1 MKAPLSWLKE
11 YVDINCTAEELK
23 DKLFS
28 CGFEVE
34 GMDYIASNINKIVTC
49 KIEKIEKHPN
59 ADKLSVCQ
67 VNAGS
72 YGKLQIITNAKN
84 IFEGAIVPVALDGAT
99 LFNNETI
106 SNGEIRGVKS
116 FGMFCSGEELGIND
130 DWYEGAGVNGIL
142 IFKEELPLGEE
153 VKKLLELEDVM
164 FDINVTA
171 NRPDCQSILGI
182 AREVSAVL
190 DLPLKMPDLSYAKD
204 FDVSTTATINVN
216 NLAYDLCPR
225 YISHL
230 VKDVKIESSPLWLK
244 RRLFRMGIRSINNIV
259 DITNYVLL
267 EIGQPM
273 HAFDLKDLERNNI
286 VIRRAY
292 ENEKIITLDEK
303 EFALNKENLVICD
316 AVKPIALAGI
326 MGGLNSGIK
335 DDTVDIVFESAKF
348 VRDNIRKTSKALGQR
363 SDSSS
368 RFEKGVDSYTTEIGM
383 QRALNLIYTLG
394 CGKIA
399 FDNYDLYEYM
409 VNENYINTTIDKIN
423 GVLGI
428 DVPVENIVNYLER
441 LNFEVNVDGNNISIK
456 IPAYR
461 EDIESYPDIAEEIIR
476 EYGYDHIK
484 SSLLKTC
491 SITNGG
497 RNDQQ
502 NSIENIKNLL
512 VGYGFNEIITYSF
525 VSEKEYDM
533 FKIDKTCKEH
543 KFIKIIN
550 PLGEDLS
557 VMRTTLLPSVVR
569 IACSNVNR
577 KNYDGRIFELAKVY
591 KDTRESE
598 SDLPTESLALSFATF
613 GAEENFF
620 TIKGV
625 VEGILDNFCNGCKV
639 EYKPST
645 TKCMHPTRCAD
656 IIVNGAIVGYF
667 GQILPSICD
676 ELNSDKPIFAG
687 EIFYE
692 ELTKYFND
700 KILVKSV
707 SKFPQIER
715 DLAILIDKN
724 VLCGD
729 IISAISEQNFANLE
743 SIKLFDIYEG
753 AQVGEGKK
761 SMAFNFVFVNAERT
775 LSVEEVDSVMEEIR
789 KLLLEKF
796 NAERR

>member
-11 YVDINCTAEELK
+11 YVDITCTPEELK

-34 GMDYIASNINKIVTC
+34 GMEYVASNINKIVTC
-49 KIEKIEKHPN
+49 RISKIEKHPN
-59 ADKLSVCQ
+59 ADKLSVCKID
-67 VNAGS
+67 AGK
-72 YGKLQIITNAKN
+72 YGKLQIVTNAKN
-84 IFEGAIVPVALDGAT
+84 IFEGALVPVALDGAT

-106 SNGEIRGVKS
+106 SNGAIRGVES
-116 FGMFCSGEELGIND
+116 FGMFCSGAELGIND
-130 DWYEGAGVNGIL
+130 DWYDGASVDGIL
-142 IFKEELPLGEE
+142 ILNEEYPLGEE
-153 VKKLLELEDVM
+153 VKKLLDLEDVM

-190 DLPLKMPDLSYAKD
+190 NSPLKMPDTSYSID
-204 FDVSTTATINVN
+204 FEYSTQSKIKVKN
-216 NLAYDLCPR
+216 NAYDLCPR
-225 YISHL
+225 YISQL

-244 RRLFRMGIRSINNIV
+244 RRLFKMGIRSINNIV

-273 HAFDLKDLERNNI
+273 HAFDLSNLQENKI
-286 VIRRAY
+286 VVRRAY
-292 ENEKIITLDEK
+292 ENEKIVTLDEK
-303 EFALNKENLVICD
+303 EFALNNENLVICD
-316 AVKPIALAGI
+316 GVKPVALAGI

-335 DDTVDIVFESAKF
+335 ESTKDIVFESAVF
-348 VRDNIRKTSKALGQR
+348 ARDNIRKTSKALGQR
-363 SDSSS
+363 SDSSA
-368 RFEKGVDSYTTEIGM
+368 RFEKGIDSYTTELGM
-383 QRALNLIYTLG
+383 HRALNLIHNLN

-399 FDNYDLYEYM
+399 CDKYDLFSYSIHD
-409 VNENYINTTIDKIN
+409 NYINTTIEKVN

-428 DVPVENIVNYLER
+428 DVPVDNIIDYLHR
-441 LNFEVNVDGNNISIK
+441 LNFEVNVDGNNLSVK
-456 IPAYR
+456 IPPYR
-461 EDIESYPDIAEEIIR
+461 EDMVGYPDIAEEIIR
-476 EYGYDHIK
+476 EFGYDHIQ
-484 SSLLKTC
+484 STLLKTC

-497 RNDQQ
+497 RNDEQ

-512 VGYGFNEIITYSF
+512 IGYGFNEIITYSF
-525 VSEKEYDM
+525 VSEKEYDL
-533 FKIDKTCKEH
+533 FKLDKTAEEH

-557 VMRTTLLPSVVR
+557 VMRTSLLPSAVR

-591 KDTRESE
+591 KDTRKTEN
-598 SDLPTESLALSFATF
+598 DLPTETLSLSIATF
-613 GAEENFF
+613 GEEESFF

-625 VEGILDNFCNGCKV
+625 VEGILENFCFGVRV
-639 EYKPST
+639 EYKPSNA
-645 TKCMHPTRCAD
+645 KCMHPTRCAD
-656 IIVNGAIVGYF
+656 LFINGEKIGYF
-667 GQILPSICD
+667 GQILPAICE
-676 ELNSDKPIFAG
+676 ELNSDKPIYAG
-687 EIFYE
+687 EIFYDK
-692 ELTKYFND
+692 LSKYFND
-700 KILVKSV
+700 KIVVKNV

-729 IISAISEQNFANLE
+729 IISAITEKSFANLE
-743 SIKLFDIYEG
+743 NVKLFDIYEG

-789 KLLLEKF
+789 ILLQDKF